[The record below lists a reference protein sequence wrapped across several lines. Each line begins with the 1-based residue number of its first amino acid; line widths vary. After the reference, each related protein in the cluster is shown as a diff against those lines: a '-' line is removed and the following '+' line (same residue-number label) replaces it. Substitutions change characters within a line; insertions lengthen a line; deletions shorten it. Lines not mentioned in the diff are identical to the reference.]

1 MAKTFIHRLRSKF
14 APQKQHDPDHDHPPD
29 VHTHDSARVTKP
41 TGRPSD
47 QKENH
52 SQDNHPQDNHP
63 PHDKQWEL
71 SQFEVPEQE
80 GKTRFHDF
88 DLHPGLM
95 HAIADLEFKYCTP
108 IQAESLPHGL
118 AGKDIAGQAQTGTGK
133 TAAFLITA
141 YMHML
146 NNPRHGDVKS
156 GTPRALVL
164 APTRELAIQIEKDAR
179 SLATYLPI
187 KTVAVYGGMDYQKQ
201 QSRLQGEPVDL
212 VVATPGRLL
221 DFQRNRDINLRQ
233 VEILILDEAD
243 RMLDMGFMPD
253 VRAIVNSL
261 PRRERRQTMLYS
273 ATLNTKVLNLSASWM
288 TDPVKIEIE
297 PEHIAVETV
306 ERVIYTV
313 PSRAKVNLLY
323 NWLKKVNPPRV
334 LVFANRRDRAEQVS
348 AHLAANGFKCDA
360 LTGNIPQKKRVQIL
374 EKFRS
379 GELQVLVATDVAGRG
394 LHIEDIE
401 FVVNFDIPY
410 DPQDYVHRIGRT
422 GRAGAE
428 GTAIT
433 FACEEESFAIPE
445 IEEYIGFELPC
456 VQPEDEMLALPPNR
470 PPPRPQRPDDR
481 GRPGG
486 GGRGGSGRGGPRGGG
501 GGGGGGRSGG
511 GRGGPRGGSGG
522 PRRGGSRGR

>member
-1 MAKTFIHRLRSKF
+1 MEKSFIQRMRSKLT
-14 APQKQHDPDHDHPPD
+14 PEKQHDPQLDHTSD
-29 VHTHDSARVTKP
+29 VQTHDSARVTKP
-41 TGRPSD
+41 IDRLPE
-47 QKENH
+47 QK
-52 SQDNHPQDNHP
+52 QQHP
-63 PHDKQWEL
+63 PDPPRQKAWEL
-71 SQFEVPEQE
+71 SEFEVPQEE

-88 DLHPGLM
+88 DLHPELM
-95 HAIADLEFKYCTP
+95 HAIADLGFKYCTP

-118 AGKDIAGQAQTGTGK
+118 ANKDLAGQAQTGTGK

-146 NNPRHGDVKS
+146 NNPRRNDVKS

-164 APTRELAIQIEKDAR
+164 APTRELAIQIEKDAQ
-179 SLATYLPI
+179 SLAKYLPI

-201 QSRLQGEPVDL
+201 QNQLQQEIVDL

-221 DFQRNRDINLRQ
+221 DFRRNNDINLRQ

-253 VRAIVNSL
+253 VRAIVNST
-261 PRRERRQTMLYS
+261 PGREKRQTMLYS
-273 ATLNTKVLNLSASWM
+273 ATLNTKVMNLSASWM
-288 TDPVKIEIE
+288 TDPVRIDIE
-297 PEHIAVETV
+297 PEQIAVETV

-313 PSRAKVNLLY
+313 PSRAKINLLY
-323 NWLKKVNPPRV
+323 NWLTKVNPPRV
-334 LVFANRRDRAEQVS
+334 LVFTNRRDRAETVS
-348 AHLAANGFKCDA
+348 AHLEANGFKSDA

-374 EKFRS
+374 EKFRD

-410 DPQDYVHRIGRT
+410 DPEDYVHRIGRT
-422 GRAGAE
+422 GRAGAK

-433 FACEEESFAIPE
+433 FACEEESFTIPE

-456 VQPEDEMLALPPNR
+456 VQPEDAMLAMPPNK

-486 GGRGGSGRGGPRGGG
+486 GGGRSGGGGGRPGGGGGRGRPGSGGHGGPRGGG
-501 GGGGGGRSGG
+501 GA
-511 GRGGPRGGSGG
+511 
-522 PRRGGSRGR
+522 RRGGS